1 MSRFRH
7 AREAQARLL
16 AWVEHFNNALNRS
29 FHVELSSDLARLG
42 YWLGEIRA
50 YQRTLKEGRFDL
62 EGLKS
67 ISWSVDYN
75 LRQMFC
81 TPVQIQRRSAPPD
94 SAPPET
100 PSEALFE
107 RLAAENPQRLLAM
120 LVANELRPA
129 LLTYAAEIAGRT
141 LPSEMCVP
149 VLVPLLYHE
158 SALVREGTVYGLAE
172 HLDELV
178 TSELRKVSNNDSS
191 AGVRAAAT
199 GTLEGR

>member
-81 TPVQIQRRSAPPD
+81 TPVQIQRRSAPP
-94 SAPPET
+94 ET

-141 LPSEMCVP
+141 FCSGTGFRDAVAAERASVRNTHKPRPCHRCKGEG
-149 VLVPLLYHE
+149 VLH
-158 SALVREGTVYGLAE
+158 G
-172 HLDELV
+172 
-178 TSELRKVSNNDSS
+178 
-191 AGVRAAAT
+191 
-199 GTLEGR
+199 